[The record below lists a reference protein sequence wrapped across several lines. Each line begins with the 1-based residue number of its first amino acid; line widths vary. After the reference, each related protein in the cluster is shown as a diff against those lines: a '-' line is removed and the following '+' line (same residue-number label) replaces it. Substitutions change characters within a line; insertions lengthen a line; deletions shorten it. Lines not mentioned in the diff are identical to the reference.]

1 MGHQILRLLAGQ
13 IRKRAG
19 LVLADVAARH
29 VAHAAIF
36 PQGIQTHKGLPAVG
50 AAHQLGHQ
58 PVDIGAVDDRYPPL
72 TTQTRAVPQLVVHT
86 HIAGDR
92 AALRV

>member
-19 LVLADVAARH
+19 LVLGDVAARH

-50 AAHQLGHQ
+50 AAHQLGQQ
-58 PVDIGAVDDRYPPL
+58 PVDIGALQHR
-72 TTQTRAVPQLVVHT
+72 RAV
-86 HIAGDR
+86 
-92 AALRV
+92 AALQLGAVFSV